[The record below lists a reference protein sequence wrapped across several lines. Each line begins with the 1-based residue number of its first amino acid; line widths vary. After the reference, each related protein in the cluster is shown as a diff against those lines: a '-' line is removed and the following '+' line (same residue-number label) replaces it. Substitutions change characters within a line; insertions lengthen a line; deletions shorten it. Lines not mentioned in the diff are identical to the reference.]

1 MDSTQK
7 SKSMTSPRQMKLI
20 EAHLATLK
28 VPFEKAYRKRLRY
41 GTTFKEASAIISNLE
56 IKIRI
61 VGNLTTRDISGG
73 RSTNS
78 QILRFMK
85 RREEM
90 QTPISENE
98 LFKLILLTSGEMT
111 LLCQQAEKDFQD
123 QNDRA
128 GVPVPEWRVRNNLYD
143 PELIESYRRAKEQR
157 EQAARVEREQARSAS
172 RRANLDRLRETD
184 PRKYAKAMKAIQKAN
199 PYDYI

>member
-1 MDSTQK
+1 MDSTEK
-7 SKSMTSPRQMKLI
+7 SKGMTSPRQMKLI

-41 GTTFKEASAIISNLE
+41 GTTFEEASAIISDLE
-56 IKIRI
+56 IKIQI
-61 VGNLTTRDISGG
+61 VGILATRVISGG
-73 RSTNS
+73 RSTNA

-85 RREEM
+85 RREQM
-90 QTPISENE
+90 HTPISEDE
-98 LFKLILLTSGEMT
+98 SFKLILLTSGEIT

-123 QNDRA
+123 QNDRR
-128 GVPVPEWRVRNNLYD
+128 GVPVPEWRLRKNLYE

-172 RRANLDRLRETD
+172 RRATLDRLRETD